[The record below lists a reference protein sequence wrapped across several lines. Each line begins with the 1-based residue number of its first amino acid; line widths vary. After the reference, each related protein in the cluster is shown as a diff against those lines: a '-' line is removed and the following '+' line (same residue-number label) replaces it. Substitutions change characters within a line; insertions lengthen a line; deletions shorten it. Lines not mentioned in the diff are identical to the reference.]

1 MTFVI
6 RFNPQDS
13 MRKYELMM
21 ILDSTLTESDR
32 SSLIST
38 IESELTDSGAK
49 ILSSD
54 HPGERALAYYIH
66 GSKVGYYLLYTLEKS
81 GDFVTVS
88 NSFNIK
94 KDIWRYMFTK
104 IEG

>member
-1 MTFVI
+1 
-6 RFNPQDS
+6 

-21 ILDSTLTESDR
+21 ILDTALTETDR
-32 SSLIST
+32 STLIST
-38 IESELTDSGAK
+38 IETELADNGAK

-54 HPGERALAYYIH
+54 HPGERTLAYHIH
-66 GSKVGYYLLYTLEKS
+66 GSKAGYYLLYTLEKE
-81 GDFVTVS
+81 GDFVTLS

-104 IEG
+104 IEA